1 MQNIN
6 PPSDGET
13 KMGNR
18 DFNITAE
25 NIDQNHEM
33 AYAAYLSWRDGEKR
47 LAIRQ
52 LIENGLSILDAK
64 KIVANFSH

>member
-1 MQNIN
+1 MWTLIAN
-6 PPSDGET
+6 GHEH
-13 KMGNR
+13 NR

-33 AYAAYLSWRDGEKR
+33 AYAAYLSWCDGEKR

-64 KIVANFSH
+64 KIVENFSH

>member
-1 MQNIN
+1 M
-6 PPSDGET
+6 D
-13 KMGNR
+13 NR

-33 AYAAYLSWRDGEKR
+33 AYVAYLSWCDGEKR

-52 LIENGLSILDAK
+52 LIESGLSILDAK
-64 KIVANFSH
+64 KIVANFSY

>member
-1 MQNIN
+1 M
-6 PPSDGET
+6 D
-13 KMGNR
+13 NR

-33 AYAAYLSWRDGEKR
+33 AYAAYLSWCDGEKR

-52 LIENGLSILDAK
+52 LIESGLSILDAK
-64 KIVANFSH
+64 KIVANFSYSAIPRA